1 MECPSCGE
9 EIEDGSQF
17 CRFCG
22 EDLAV
27 LPDDVD
33 IKQKLQSM
41 DDYEFEHFV
50 ADLWETMGW
59 DCEVSTASNDK
70 GIDVRAKKTA
80 PYDQKALIQA
90 KRYSKG
96 NKVGS
101 PAIQQYSSLKHQED
115 NVDKV
120 VVVTTS
126 SYSRNAKELADDLNV
141 KLIDGGDLVVLVD
154 QEDAEELIA
163 EYVDFEP
170 ESPGEDVP
178 EVADDS
184 ALAQTPSE
192 RSTAPS
198 GLETASTPSRTVSG
212 DVQLPETFWLKGAI
226 GCTIGIWIVGLGM
239 DTFPASIIDPLLFI
253 TWIGLPV
260 CLYKDSQATLDV
272 AKWPQQRKLYVGI
285 AAVPALGLFVGPL
298 YLAVRYAVQK
308 GFISVERN
316 TSRSTSSETGP
327 DPSQAGAST
336 SISDPAAKFD
346 IDHYTDAIDHV
357 KQLKREGEHDAA
369 EELLLWCIDQ
379 AVAEAKANNYSTP
392 PKWYYEQLGIIY
404 RKDGRYVDERMLLE
418 RYMEICEHLGGE
430 PREELASRLDRARQL
445 AAQ

>member
-9 EIEDGSQF
+9 EKEDGSRF

-27 LPDDVD
+27 LPDDTD

-70 GIDVRAKKTA
+70 GIDVRAKKTT
-80 PYDQKALIQA
+80 PYNQKALIQA
-90 KRYSKG
+90 KRYGEG

-141 KLIDGGDLVVLVD
+141 KLIDGDDLIGLVD
-154 QEDAEELIA
+154 QE
-163 EYVDFEP
+163 
-170 ESPGEDVP
+170 G
-178 EVADDS
+178 
-184 ALAQTPSE
+184 
-192 RSTAPS
+192 
-198 GLETASTPSRTVSG
+198 
-212 DVQLPETFWLKGAI
+212 
-226 GCTIGIWIVGLGM
+226 
-239 DTFPASIIDPLLFI
+239 
-253 TWIGLPV
+253 
-260 CLYKDSQATLDV
+260 
-272 AKWPQQRKLYVGI
+272 
-285 AAVPALGLFVGPL
+285 
-298 YLAVRYAVQK
+298 
-308 GFISVERN
+308 
-316 TSRSTSSETGP
+316 
-327 DPSQAGAST
+327 
-336 SISDPAAKFD
+336 
-346 IDHYTDAIDHV
+346 
-357 KQLKREGEHDAA
+357 A

-379 AVAEAKANNYSTP
+379 AVAEARANNYSAP

-404 RKDGRYVDERMLLE
+404 RKEGRYVDERMLLE
-418 RYMEICEHLGGE
+418 RYMDICEYLGGE
-430 PREELASRLDRARQL
+430 PREELVNRLGCARQL